1 MSREQ
6 LISLNSFPHLIAYIK
21 RIEREIGSPTYVGT
35 EIPDTLKKNPI
46 VNIIYLVDK
55 NNGIFVHVYSNPGI
69 STGYRKYVVIEP
81 PRPPQA
87 LFDLIEIK
95 LAEVITEKD
104 VATSPEERK
113 KILLDKIKK
122 IVEPT
127 ENSVNYEFFL
137 AKNKIPKRI
146 PVQKSIYNVFEY
158 YLIRDKVGLGKLEPL
173 IKDPYIEDI
182 SCSGVGCIH
191 IVHKI
196 FGSLET
202 NICFPSIEELNKFIQ
217 ELGERTGKP
226 VGTARPI
233 IDATLP
239 DGSRLNAVFG
249 NDVSLKGSNFTIRK
263 FTETPISITRLIG
276 WNTLDSKVAAFL
288 WMLLLEGMSGFISGE
303 TASGKTTTLN
313 ASLVFIRPNAKII
326 SIEDTAEVMVP
337 HQNWVRELTRDTG
350 NPETSV
356 TMFDLLKAALRQRP
370 NYIIVGEIRG
380 AEGNIAFQAM
390 QTGHPV
396 IATFHAASVERLIQ
410 RIISPPINVPR
421 TQLDNLNFILIQS
434 AVYRE
439 GIMVRRVLSLNEIIG
454 YNPVENNVMFVP
466 AFTWDPVK
474 DIFVFRGKGSSYL
487 LEEKIGVARGLS
499 KKDMNMIY
507 EELELRAKILKGLA
521 EKKVFDH
528 FTVFKFLTQLYTQI
542 DSKAKVS
549 KKSELQYIILEGL
562 ERVLKDINYD
572 RLGDWLK

>member
-1 MSREQ
+1 
-6 LISLNSFPHLIAYIK
+6 
-21 RIEREIGSPTYVGT
+21 
-35 EIPDTLKKNPI
+35 
-46 VNIIYLVDK
+46 
-55 NNGIFVHVYSNPGI
+55 
-69 STGYRKYVVIEP
+69 
-81 PRPPQA
+81 
-87 LFDLIEIK
+87 
-95 LAEVITEKD
+95 
-104 VATSPEERK
+104 
-113 KILLDKIKK
+113 
-122 IVEPT
+122 
-127 ENSVNYEFFL
+127 
-137 AKNKIPKRI
+137 
-146 PVQKSIYNVFEY
+146 
-158 YLIRDKVGLGKLEPL
+158 
-173 IKDPYIEDI
+173 
-182 SCSGVGCIH
+182 
-191 IVHKI
+191 
-196 FGSLET
+196 
-202 NICFPSIEELNKFIQ
+202 
-217 ELGERTGKP
+217 
-226 VGTARPI
+226 
-233 IDATLP
+233 
-239 DGSRLNAVFG
+239 
-249 NDVSLKGSNFTIRK
+249 
-263 FTETPISITRLIG
+263 
-276 WNTLDSKVAAFL
+276 
-288 WMLLLEGMSGFISGE
+288 
-303 TASGKTTTLN
+303 
-313 ASLVFIRPNAKII
+313 
-326 SIEDTAEVMVP
+326 
-337 HQNWVRELTRDTG
+337 ELTRDTG

-474 DIFVFRGKGSSYL
+474 DTFVFRGKGSSYL